1 MAERMQK
8 MRNTHD
14 RTMRP
19 QKGVIRRLK
28 DDLAAELPAEFGF
41 HFSAWFFLGA
51 VAMTYL
57 DAYFLRGKGIGHYLS
72 VPTEILANARSLAN
86 V

>member
-8 MRNTHD
+8 MRNKFD

-19 QKGVIRRLK
+19 KGGIIRRLK
-28 DDLAAELPAEFGF
+28 DDLGAELPAETGF
-41 HFSAWFFLGA
+41 HFSAWFFLGV
-51 VAMTYL
+51 VAITFL
-57 DAYFLRGKGIGHYLS
+57 DAYLLHGKGIGHYLS
-72 VPTEILANARSLAN
+72 VPTEVLANARSLVN

>member
-1 MAERMQK
+1 
-8 MRNTHD
+8 MRSKFD

-19 QKGVIRRLK
+19 KGFIRRLK
-28 DDLAAELPAEFGF
+28 DDLAADLPAETGF

-51 VAMTYL
+51 VAMTFL
-57 DAYFLRGKGIGHYLS
+57 DAYLLQGKGIGHYLS
-72 VPTEILANARSLAN
+72 VPTEVLASARSLIN